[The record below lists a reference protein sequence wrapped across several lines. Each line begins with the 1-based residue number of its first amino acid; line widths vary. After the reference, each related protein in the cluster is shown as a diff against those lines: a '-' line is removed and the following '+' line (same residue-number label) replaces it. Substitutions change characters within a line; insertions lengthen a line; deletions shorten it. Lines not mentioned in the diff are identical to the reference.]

1 MRLMVFMNTKKQQKL
16 DPGASPYLVE
26 AIRSRGSQDQGLSFA
41 PAFVAVAPDLNGCWT
56 VLRRSYFHFL
66 AGERK
71 SA

>member
-41 PAFVAVAPDLNGCWT
+41 PVFVALAPDLNG
-56 VLRRSYFHFL
+56 
-66 AGERK
+66 AQ
-71 SA
+71 